1 MPVTHGVTGSS
12 PVRTAAK
19 SVFHGIRF
27 LRFGNQGQWWY
38 WFFFCTLSLFPILHP
53 PAWHF
58 AHIYE
63 HSSYWLVFPHTPRM
77 LQNHPRPPL
86 GHFHDAE
93 KRQNRAKIW
102 PKTAPQAF
110 CLQYAKGKAPKQHHL
125 SIDFQWIGMAFHK
138 ILRPDAYICNLT
150 CKRLQPRLQTF
161 ASRKST
167 AHRHQELPPTDH
179 T

>member
-1 MPVTHGVTGSS
+1 M
-12 PVRTAAK
+12 
-19 SVFHGIRF
+19 I
-27 LRFGNQGQWWY
+27 LIL
-38 WFFFCTLSLFPILHP
+38 FFCTLSLFPILHP

-63 HSSYWLVFPHTPRM
+63 HSSYWLYFPHTPRM
-77 LQNHPRPPL
+77 LQNHPGPPF

-125 SIDFQWIGMAFHK
+125 SIDFQWIKMAFHK
-138 ILRPDAYICNLT
+138 VPRPDAYICNLT
-150 CKRLQPRLQTF
+150 CKRLWPRLQTF

-167 AHRHQELPPTDH
+167 AHRHQKLPPADH
-179 T
+179 TWRSSETPGEVHLKQDKRSKCP

>member
-38 WFFFCTLSLFPILHP
+38 WFFFLYPITLPDTSSTGLTLCSHLWAFILL
-53 PAWHF
+53 
-58 AHIYE
+58 ID
-63 HSSYWLVFPHTPRM
+63 FPHTPRM
-77 LQNHPRPPL
+77 LQNHPGPPF

-102 PKTAPQAF
+102 PKTVPQTF
-110 CLQYAKGKAPKQHHL
+110 DLQYAKGKAPKRHPL
-125 SIDFQWIGMAFHK
+125 YIDFQWIGMAFHK
-138 ILRPDAYICNLT
+138 VPRPDAYICNLT
-150 CKRLQPRLQTF
+150 CKRLRPRLQTF